1 MVENNLGG
9 NETQMLAFYTVA
21 WTMHSEDDRAFFQ
34 QLYIDYELM
43 MFKKALTV
51 LRNEEESLDAVSDAC
66 LTLMKRISTLRQLSD
81 MSLRRYIIIT
91 VEHASINRLRRMKRI
106 NQYSFTVDEECTQ
119 ELAAN
124 EMPIE
129 EQIIIA
135 AEKQRLKKAIQKLSE
150 KEQWILSMRFDEE
163 LTYKQIAQ
171 QIGVKPQNIGGILER
186 TYKHLRRI
194 LEEVELN

>member
-1 MVENNLGG
+1 M
-9 NETQMLAFYTVA
+9 
-21 WTMHSEDDRAFFQ
+21 
-34 QLYIDYELM
+34 
-43 MFKKALTV
+43 KKRDKTEGSSV
-51 LRNEEESLDAVSDAC
+51 
-66 LTLMKRISTLRQLSD
+66 
-81 MSLRRYIIIT
+81 Y
-91 VEHASINRLRRMKRI
+91 INRETGRTRNRFFWRKGDVYENTYGRAYRVR
-106 NQYSFTVDEECTQ
+106 NAQ

-186 TYKHLRRI
+186 IYKHLRRI

>member
-1 MVENNLGG
+1 
-9 NETQMLAFYTVA
+9 MLAFYTVV

-66 LTLMKRISTLRQLSD
+66 LMLMKRISTLRQLSD

-106 NQYSFTVDEECTQ
+106 SRYSFTVDEECTQ
-119 ELAAN
+119 
-124 EMPIE
+124 
-129 EQIIIA
+129 
-135 AEKQRLKKAIQKLSE
+135 
-150 KEQWILSMRFDEE
+150 
-163 LTYKQIAQ
+163 
-171 QIGVKPQNIGGILER
+171 
-186 TYKHLRRI
+186 
-194 LEEVELN
+194 

>member
-1 MVENNLGG
+1 
-9 NETQMLAFYTVA
+9 MLAFYTVV
-21 WTMHSEDDRAFFQ
+21 WTRHNEDDRAFFQ
-34 QLYIDYELM
+34 QLYIEYELM

-66 LTLMKRISTLRQLSD
+66 LMLMKRISTLRQLSD

-135 AEKQRLKKAIQKLSE
+135 AEKQRLKKAVQKLSE

>member
-1 MVENNLGG
+1 M
-9 NETQMLAFYTVA
+9 T
-21 WTMHSEDDRAFFQ
+21 
-34 QLYIDYELM
+34 
-43 MFKKALTV
+43 
-51 LRNEEESLDAVSDAC
+51 
-66 LTLMKRISTLRQLSD
+66 
-81 MSLRRYIIIT
+81 
-91 VEHASINRLRRMKRI
+91 
-106 NQYSFTVDEECTQ
+106 
-119 ELAAN
+119 
-124 EMPIE
+124 IE

-186 TYKHLRRI
+186 IYKHLRRI

>member
-1 MVENNLGG
+1 
-9 NETQMLAFYTVA
+9 MLAFYTVA

-66 LTLMKRISTLRQLSD
+66 LMLMKRISTLRQ
-81 MSLRRYIIIT
+81 M
-91 VEHASINRLRRMKRI
+91 I

-135 AEKQRLKKAIQKLSE
+135 AEKRRLKKAIQKLSE

>member
-1 MVENNLGG
+1 
-9 NETQMLAFYTVA
+9 MLAFYTVV

-66 LTLMKRISTLRQLSD
+66 LMLMKRISTLRQLSD

-119 ELAAN
+119 ELVAN

-135 AEKQRLKKAIQKLSE
+135 AEKRRLKKPFKNFL
-150 KEQWILSMRFDEE
+150 K
-163 LTYKQIAQ
+163 
-171 QIGVKPQNIGGILER
+171 R
-186 TYKHLRRI
+186 TVDI
-194 LEEVELN
+194 VDAF

>member
-1 MVENNLGG
+1 M
-9 NETQMLAFYTVA
+9 
-21 WTMHSEDDRAFFQ
+21 
-34 QLYIDYELM
+34 
-43 MFKKALTV
+43 
-51 LRNEEESLDAVSDAC
+51 RNEEESLDAVSDAC
-66 LTLMKRISTLRQLSD
+66 LMLMKRISTLRQLSD

-135 AEKQRLKKAIQKLSE
+135 AEKKAIQKLSE

>member
-1 MVENNLGG
+1 
-9 NETQMLAFYTVA
+9 MLAFYTVV

-66 LTLMKRISTLRQLSD
+66 LMLMKRISTLRQLSD

-119 ELAAN
+119 ELATN

-135 AEKQRLKKAIQKLSE
+135 AE

>member
-1 MVENNLGG
+1 
-9 NETQMLAFYTVA
+9 MLAFYTVV

-106 NQYSFTVDEECTQ
+106 SRYSFTVDEECTQ

-129 EQIIIA
+129 EQIIA
-135 AEKQRLKKAIQKLSE
+135 AEKRRLKKAIQKLSE
-150 KEQWILSMRFDEE
+150 KEQWILLMRFDEE

-186 TYKHLRRI
+186 IYKHLRRI